1 MRWTFLAVLSLA
13 GLAGTLPQLAQSQA
27 VPPSAPS
34 QPTVTLSAKADLL
47 SDVLAQVRE
56 QTHVAVTADAFANQR
71 RVTVDLDAQPLTQA
85 LDALAVAAVS
95 AWDPAYILVPTD
107 ASFGPQTTPAGWTR
121 PPQAPLALSG
131 GSGGIDSI
139 TRTLTN
145 MSAAAV
151 GYLPELGER
160 RVSTLPAPG
169 ASLEDVLSQL
179 QAPGIT
185 WTRGYWLA
193 SIDRAAV
200 FRRFSVLPAEQREAL
215 VLQHAEQ
222 MLRFDPEG
230 VRQALMARHRE
241 FSALGPDE
249 RVNEIERY
257 AEEIRQGIAVLNTL
271 SPEVRSKTRDAMR
284 VFLDQGLIV
293 YRDLTEEEQIEATPI
308 IEAMGELKR

>member
-1 MRWTFLAVLSLA
+1 MRWTFLAVLSFT
-13 GLAGTLPQLAQSQA
+13 GLVGGPRQAALAQEA
-27 VPPSAPS
+27 SASSRS
-34 QPTVTLSAKADLL
+34 QPTVTLSAKAELL

-71 RVTVDLDAQPLTQA
+71 RVTVELEAEPLTEA

-107 ASFGPQTTPAGWTR
+107 DLSGPQTTPAGWIR
-121 PPQAPLALSG
+121 PSQAPLALAG
-131 GSGGIDSI
+131 GSGDIETI

-145 MSAAAV
+145 MCAAAV
-151 GYLPELGER
+151 GYLPGLTDR
-160 RVSTLPAPG
+160 RVSTLPAQG
-169 ASLEDVLSQL
+169 ASLEDVLSEL
-179 QAPGIT
+179 QAPGLT

-200 FRRFSVLPAEQREAL
+200 FRRFSVLPTKQREAL

-222 MLRFDPEG
+222 MLRFDPED

-241 FSALGPDE
+241 FSALSPDE
-249 RVNEIERY
+249 RAMEIERH
-257 AEEIRQGIAVLNTL
+257 AEEIREGIAVLNTL
-271 SPEVRSKTRDAMR
+271 SPEVRSKTRAAMR
-284 VFLDQGLIV
+284 VFFDQGLIV
-293 YRDLTEEEQIEATPI
+293 YRDLTEEEQIQATPI